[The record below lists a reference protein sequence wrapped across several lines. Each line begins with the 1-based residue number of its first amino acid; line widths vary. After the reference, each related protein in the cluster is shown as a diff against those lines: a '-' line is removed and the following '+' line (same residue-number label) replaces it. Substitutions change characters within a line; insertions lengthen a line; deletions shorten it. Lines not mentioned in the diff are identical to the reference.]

1 MDNQYKLSDEE
12 HNLVFEK
19 IKADFLNNSL
29 SIVSPKVVITGGQP
43 ASGKGKLARDSIDQF
58 KDKGGSVIIDPDQLR
73 AYHPKYNELQKLDDK
88 TSSGFTHHDAKKWSL
103 ELIEE
108 AISHKKN
115 IVLDQTSA
123 DFQTLKNTVQNFR
136 DKGYKDVELKIM
148 AVPEITSRQGIYH
161 RYEME
166 KALYE
171 TGRFVN
177 IDIHSEIYHKLENTI
192 EQLKNEPIVDKLTVY
207 DRHYNAIEQ
216 KDFKAE
222 RERPFS
228 DQERQQHEYKWFKVI
243 EAMQTRFAPY
253 TEVEIVKGL
262 QESDRLKLN
271 NQKLVSEVTPVDE
284 STGEKMDVKIVSNLT
299 SNLLVAKD
307 DFEKQ
312 EGYLSKN
319 IKVDGEDNLVMFRQN
334 KDHLELINVTKNE
347 MMLDKQIK
355 DHDPKQSE
363 SITLQTYNEI
373 KEQLSNLENKISIK
387 SNEQETFEKGTY
399 VRVINEGKEQTAT
412 IARQLFGG
420 DEKGYEVQFK
430 DKTTGLYEVGEVI
443 RQATAKE
450 KELFLSNPANN
461 LGDGQGGYEK
471 GNLVRVDYQGKEVTA
486 MIEKPTFV
494 SYEDGYEVRLKNGKT
509 TEYENSE
516 IKRFAN
522 QAEVAQFN
530 TKDPELD
537 KHQITKEVRIQLK
550 KEGKLGADFAKSANG
565 LSIAHGDYIKLNQAY
580 SQKDGL
586 FTTTNLPKDAE
597 IKITGHA
604 TKKGETYATG
614 VYNNSNVELKIRS
627 VEARYGDQYV
637 KRYETNPEVKQAV
650 DQRVTAQQ
658 TTFKSL
664 SASRVQELS
673 QSSPKQ
679 DKPTSGMKF

>member
-19 IKADFLNNSL
+19 IKADFLNSSL

-88 TSSGFTHHDAKKWSL
+88 ASSGFTHHDAKKWSL

-192 EQLKNEPIVDKLTVY
+192 EQLKDEPIVDKLTVY

-271 NQKLVSEVTPVDE
+271 NQKLVSEVTQVDE

-312 EGYLSKN
+312 DGYLSKN

-334 KDHLELINVTKNE
+334 RDHLELINVTKNE
-347 MMLDKQIK
+347 MMLDKPIGN
-355 DHDPKQSE
+355 HDSKQPE
-363 SITLQTYNEI
+363 STALQVYMEV
-373 KEQLSNLENKISIK
+373 KEKLNNLENKILMK
-387 SNEQETFEKGTY
+387 VDEQ
-399 VRVINEGKEQTAT
+399 
-412 IARQLFGG
+412 
-420 DEKGYEVQFK
+420 
-430 DKTTGLYEVGEVI
+430 
-443 RQATAKE
+443 
-450 KELFLSNPANN
+450 LSNKPKAPEVK
-461 LGDGQGGYEK
+461 GDSK
-471 GNLVRVDYQGKEVTA
+471 
-486 MIEKPTFV
+486 
-494 SYEDGYEVRLKNGKT
+494 
-509 TEYENSE
+509 
-516 IKRFAN
+516 
-522 QAEVAQFN
+522 AEVSQFQS
-530 TKDPELD
+530 KAPELD
-537 KHQITKEVRIQLK
+537 KHQIIKEVRIQLK
-550 KEGKLGADFAKSANG
+550 QEGKLGADFAKSANG
-565 LSIAHGDYIKLNQAY
+565 LSVAHGDYIKLNEAY

-586 FTTTNLPKDAE
+586 FKTTNLPKDAE
-597 IKITGHA
+597 IKITGQT

-614 VYNNSNVELKIRS
+614 VHNNSNVELKIRS

-650 DQRVTAQQ
+650 DQRVIAQQ

>member
-19 IKADFLNNSL
+19 IKADFLNSSL

-88 TSSGFTHHDAKKWSL
+88 ASSGFTHHDAKKWSL

-334 KDHLELINVTKNE
+334 RDHLELINVTKNE
-347 MMLDKQIK
+347 MMLDKPIGN
-355 DHDPKQSE
+355 HDSKQPE
-363 SITLQTYNEI
+363 STALQVYMEV
-373 KEQLSNLENKISIK
+373 KEKLNNLENKILMK
-387 SNEQETFEKGTY
+387 VDEQ
-399 VRVINEGKEQTAT
+399 
-412 IARQLFGG
+412 
-420 DEKGYEVQFK
+420 
-430 DKTTGLYEVGEVI
+430 
-443 RQATAKE
+443 
-450 KELFLSNPANN
+450 LSNKPKAPEVK
-461 LGDGQGGYEK
+461 GDSK
-471 GNLVRVDYQGKEVTA
+471 
-486 MIEKPTFV
+486 
-494 SYEDGYEVRLKNGKT
+494 
-509 TEYENSE
+509 
-516 IKRFAN
+516 
-522 QAEVAQFN
+522 AEVSQFQS
-530 TKDPELD
+530 KAPELD
-537 KHQITKEVRIQLK
+537 KHQIIKEVRIQLK
-550 KEGKLGADFAKSANG
+550 QEGKLGADFAKSANG
-565 LSIAHGDYIKLNQAY
+565 LSVAHGDYIKLNEAY

-586 FTTTNLPKDAE
+586 FKTTNLPKDAE
-597 IKITGHA
+597 IKITGHT

-627 VEARYGDQYV
+627 VEVRYGDQYV

>member
-12 HNLVFEK
+12 HSLVFEK

-136 DKGYKDVELKIM
+136 DKSYKDVELKIM

-192 EQLKNEPIVDKLTVY
+192 EQLKDEPIVDKLTVY

-271 NQKLVSEVTPVDE
+271 NQKLVSEVTQVDE

-312 EGYLSKN
+312 DGYLSKN

-334 KDHLELINVTKNE
+334 RDHLELINVTKNE
-347 MMLDKQIK
+347 MMLDKPIGN
-355 DHDPKQSE
+355 HDSKQPE
-363 SITLQTYNEI
+363 STALQVYMEV
-373 KEQLSNLENKISIK
+373 KEKLNNLENKILMK
-387 SNEQETFEKGTY
+387 VDEQ
-399 VRVINEGKEQTAT
+399 
-412 IARQLFGG
+412 
-420 DEKGYEVQFK
+420 
-430 DKTTGLYEVGEVI
+430 
-443 RQATAKE
+443 
-450 KELFLSNPANN
+450 LSNKPKAPEVK
-461 LGDGQGGYEK
+461 GDSK
-471 GNLVRVDYQGKEVTA
+471 
-486 MIEKPTFV
+486 
-494 SYEDGYEVRLKNGKT
+494 
-509 TEYENSE
+509 
-516 IKRFAN
+516 
-522 QAEVAQFN
+522 AEVSQFQS
-530 TKDPELD
+530 KAPELD
-537 KHQITKEVRIQLK
+537 KHQIIKEVRIQLK
-550 KEGKLGADFAKSANG
+550 QEGKLGADFAKSANG
-565 LSIAHGDYIKLNQAY
+565 LSVAHGDYIKLNEAY

-586 FTTTNLPKDAE
+586 FKTTNLPKDAE
-597 IKITGHA
+597 IKITGHT

-614 VYNNSNVELKIRS
+614 VHNNSNVELKIRS

-650 DQRVTAQQ
+650 DQRVIAQQ

>member
-12 HNLVFEK
+12 HSLVFEK

-192 EQLKNEPIVDKLTVY
+192 EQLKDEPIVDKLTVY

-271 NQKLVSEVTPVDE
+271 NQKLVSEVTQVDE

-312 EGYLSKN
+312 DGYLSKN

-334 KDHLELINVTKNE
+334 RDHLELINVTKNE
-347 MMLDKQIK
+347 MMLDKPIGN
-355 DHDPKQSE
+355 HDSKQPE
-363 SITLQTYNEI
+363 STALQVYMEV
-373 KEQLSNLENKISIK
+373 KEKLNNLENKILMK
-387 SNEQETFEKGTY
+387 VDEQ
-399 VRVINEGKEQTAT
+399 
-412 IARQLFGG
+412 
-420 DEKGYEVQFK
+420 
-430 DKTTGLYEVGEVI
+430 
-443 RQATAKE
+443 
-450 KELFLSNPANN
+450 LSNKPKAPEVK
-461 LGDGQGGYEK
+461 GDSK
-471 GNLVRVDYQGKEVTA
+471 
-486 MIEKPTFV
+486 
-494 SYEDGYEVRLKNGKT
+494 
-509 TEYENSE
+509 
-516 IKRFAN
+516 
-522 QAEVAQFN
+522 AEVSQFQS
-530 TKDPELD
+530 KAPELD
-537 KHQITKEVRIQLK
+537 KHQIIKEVRIQLK
-550 KEGKLGADFAKSANG
+550 QEGKLGADFAKSANG
-565 LSIAHGDYIKLNQAY
+565 LSVAHGDYIKLNEAY

-586 FTTTNLPKDAE
+586 FKTTNLPKDAE
-597 IKITGHA
+597 IKITGHT

>member
-58 KDKGGSVIIDPDQLR
+58 KDQGGSVIIDPDQLR

-88 TSSGFTHHDAKKWSL
+88 ASSGFTHHDAKKWSL

-334 KDHLELINVTKNE
+334 RDHLELINVTKSE

-363 SITLQTYNEI
+363 SITLQTYSEI
-373 KEQLSNLENKISIK
+373 KEQLLKLENKLSLSK
-387 SNEQETFEKGTY
+387 PEKKL
-399 VRVINEGKEQTAT
+399 E
-412 IARQLFGG
+412 
-420 DEKGYEVQFK
+420 D
-430 DKTTGLYEVGEVI
+430 
-443 RQATAKE
+443 
-450 KELFLSNPANN
+450 S
-461 LGDGQGGYEK
+461 QGGYEK
-471 GNLVRVDYQGKEVTA
+471 SNL
-486 MIEKPTFV
+486 
-494 SYEDGYEVRLKNGKT
+494 
-509 TEYENSE
+509 
-516 IKRFAN
+516 
-522 QAEVAQFN
+522 
-530 TKDPELD
+530 TKDPALN

>member
-19 IKADFLNNSL
+19 IKADFLNSSL

-312 EGYLSKN
+312 DGYLSKN

-334 KDHLELINVTKNE
+334 RDHLELINVTKNE
-347 MMLDKQIK
+347 MMLDKPIGN
-355 DHDPKQSE
+355 HDSKQPE
-363 SITLQTYNEI
+363 STALQVYMEV
-373 KEQLSNLENKISIK
+373 KEKLNNLENKILMK
-387 SNEQETFEKGTY
+387 VDEQ
-399 VRVINEGKEQTAT
+399 
-412 IARQLFGG
+412 
-420 DEKGYEVQFK
+420 
-430 DKTTGLYEVGEVI
+430 
-443 RQATAKE
+443 
-450 KELFLSNPANN
+450 LSNKPKAPEVK
-461 LGDGQGGYEK
+461 GDSK
-471 GNLVRVDYQGKEVTA
+471 
-486 MIEKPTFV
+486 
-494 SYEDGYEVRLKNGKT
+494 
-509 TEYENSE
+509 
-516 IKRFAN
+516 
-522 QAEVAQFN
+522 AEVSQFQS
-530 TKDPELD
+530 KDPELD
-537 KHQITKEVRIQLK
+537 KHQIIKEVRVQLK
-550 KEGKLGADFAKSANG
+550 QEGKLGADFAKSANG
-565 LSIAHGDYIKLNQAY
+565 LSVAHGDYIKLNEAY

-586 FTTTNLPKDAE
+586 FKTTNLPKDAE
-597 IKITGHA
+597 IKITGHT

-614 VYNNSNVELKIRS
+614 VHNNSNVELKIRS

-650 DQRVTAQQ
+650 DQRVIAQQ

>member
-12 HNLVFEK
+12 HSLVFEK

-192 EQLKNEPIVDKLTVY
+192 EQLKDEPIVDKLTVY

-271 NQKLVSEVTPVDE
+271 NQKLVSEVTQVDE

-312 EGYLSKN
+312 DGYLSKN

-334 KDHLELINVTKNE
+334 RDHLELINVTKNE
-347 MMLDKQIK
+347 MMLDKPIGN
-355 DHDPKQSE
+355 HDSKQPE
-363 SITLQTYNEI
+363 STALQVYMEV
-373 KEQLSNLENKISIK
+373 KEKLNNLENKILMK
-387 SNEQETFEKGTY
+387 VDEQ
-399 VRVINEGKEQTAT
+399 
-412 IARQLFGG
+412 
-420 DEKGYEVQFK
+420 
-430 DKTTGLYEVGEVI
+430 
-443 RQATAKE
+443 
-450 KELFLSNPANN
+450 LSNKPKAPEVK
-461 LGDGQGGYEK
+461 GDSK
-471 GNLVRVDYQGKEVTA
+471 
-486 MIEKPTFV
+486 
-494 SYEDGYEVRLKNGKT
+494 
-509 TEYENSE
+509 
-516 IKRFAN
+516 
-522 QAEVAQFN
+522 AEVSQFQS
-530 TKDPELD
+530 KAPELD
-537 KHQITKEVRIQLK
+537 KHQIIKEVRIQLK
-550 KEGKLGADFAKSANG
+550 QEGKLGADFAKSANG
-565 LSIAHGDYIKLNQAY
+565 LSVAHGDYIKLNEAY

-586 FTTTNLPKDAE
+586 FKTTNLPKDAE
-597 IKITGHA
+597 IKITGHT

-614 VYNNSNVELKIRS
+614 VHNNSNVELKIRS
-627 VEARYGDQYV
+627 VEVRYGDQYV

-650 DQRVTAQQ
+650 DQRVIAQQ

>member
-29 SIVSPKVVITGGQP
+29 SVVSPKVVITGGQP

-73 AYHPKYNELQKLDDK
+73 AYHPNYNELQRLDDK
-88 TSSGFTHHDAKKWSL
+88 TSSGFTHYDAKKWSL

-123 DFQTLKNTVQNFR
+123 DFDTLKNTVKNFR

-192 EQLKNEPIVDKLTVY
+192 ERLKTEPIVDRLAIY

-253 TEVEIVKGL
+253 TEVEIVKEL

-271 NQKLVSEVTPVDE
+271 NQKLVNQVSPIDE
-284 STGEKMDVKIVSNLT
+284 ITGEKMDAKIVNNLT
-299 SNLLVAKD
+299 GNLLVSKD
-307 DFEKQ
+307 GFEKQ

-334 KDHLELINVTKNE
+334 RDHLELINVTKNE
-347 MMLDKQIK
+347 MMLDKPIGN
-355 DHDPKQSE
+355 HDSKQSE
-363 SITLQTYNEI
+363 STALQVYMEV
-373 KEQLSNLENKISIK
+373 KEKLNNLENKILIK
-387 SNEQETFEKGTY
+387 VDEQ
-399 VRVINEGKEQTAT
+399 
-412 IARQLFGG
+412 
-420 DEKGYEVQFK
+420 
-430 DKTTGLYEVGEVI
+430 
-443 RQATAKE
+443 
-450 KELFLSNPANN
+450 LSNKPKAPEVK
-461 LGDGQGGYEK
+461 GDSQAGYEK
-471 GNLVRVDYQGKEVTA
+471 GDLVRVDYQGKEVTA
-486 MIEKPTFV
+486 KIEKPTFV
-494 SYEDGYEVRLKNGKT
+494 SYEDGYVVSLKNGKT

-522 QAEVAQFN
+522 KAEVSQFQS
-530 TKDPELD
+530 KDPELD
-537 KHQITKEVRIQLK
+537 KHQIIKEVRVQLK
-550 KEGKLGADFAKSANG
+550 QEGKLGADFAKSANG
-565 LSIAHGDYIKLNQAY
+565 LSVAHGDYIKLNEAY

-586 FTTTNLPKDAE
+586 FKTTNLPKDAE
-597 IKITGHA
+597 IKITGHT

-614 VYNNSNVELKIRS
+614 VHNNSNVELKIRS

-650 DQRVTAQQ
+650 DQRVIAQQ

>member
-12 HNLVFEK
+12 HNLIFEK
-19 IKADFLNNSL
+19 IKADFLNSSL

-136 DKGYKDVELKIM
+136 DNGYKDVELKIM

-192 EQLKNEPIVDKLTVY
+192 EQLKNDPIVDKLTVY

-216 KDFKAE
+216 KDFRTE

-284 STGEKMDVKIVSNLT
+284 STGEKMDVKIVGNLT

-334 KDHLELINVTKNE
+334 RDHLELINVTKNE
-347 MMLDKQIK
+347 MMLDKPIGN
-355 DHDPKQSE
+355 HDSKQPE
-363 SITLQTYNEI
+363 STALQVYMEV
-373 KEQLSNLENKISIK
+373 KEKLNNLENKILMK
-387 SNEQETFEKGTY
+387 VDEQ
-399 VRVINEGKEQTAT
+399 
-412 IARQLFGG
+412 
-420 DEKGYEVQFK
+420 
-430 DKTTGLYEVGEVI
+430 
-443 RQATAKE
+443 
-450 KELFLSNPANN
+450 LSNKPKAPEVK
-461 LGDGQGGYEK
+461 GDSK
-471 GNLVRVDYQGKEVTA
+471 
-486 MIEKPTFV
+486 
-494 SYEDGYEVRLKNGKT
+494 
-509 TEYENSE
+509 
-516 IKRFAN
+516 
-522 QAEVAQFN
+522 AEVSQFQSKN
-530 TKDPELD
+530 PELD
-537 KHQITKEVRIQLK
+537 KHQIIKEVRVQLK
-550 KEGKLGADFAKSANG
+550 QEGKLGADFAKSANG
-565 LSIAHGDYIKLNQAY
+565 LSVAHGDYIKLNEAY

-586 FTTTNLPKDAE
+586 FKTTNLPKDAE
-597 IKITGHA
+597 IKITGHT

-614 VYNNSNVELKIRS
+614 VHNNSNVELKIRS

-650 DQRVTAQQ
+650 DQRVIAQQ

>member
-19 IKADFLNNSL
+19 IKADFLNSSL
-29 SIVSPKVVITGGQP
+29 SIVSPKVIITGGQP

-334 KDHLELINVTKNE
+334 RDHLELINVTKNE

-373 KEQLSNLENKISIK
+373 KEQLLKLENKLSLSK
-387 SNEQETFEKGTY
+387 PETKLEDSQ
-399 VRVINEGKEQTAT
+399 R
-412 IARQLFGG
+412 
-420 DEKGYEVQFK
+420 
-430 DKTTGLYEVGEVI
+430 
-443 RQATAKE
+443 
-450 KELFLSNPANN
+450 
-461 LGDGQGGYEK
+461 GYEK

-509 TEYENSE
+509 AEYENSE

-550 KEGKLGADFAKSANG
+550 TEGKLGADFAKSANG
-565 LSIAHGDYIKLNQAY
+565 LSVAHGDYIKLNEAY

-586 FTTTNLPKDAE
+586 FKTTNLPKDAE
-597 IKITGHA
+597 IKITGHT

-650 DQRVTAQQ
+650 DQRVIAQQ

>member
-12 HNLVFEK
+12 HSLVFEK

-192 EQLKNEPIVDKLTVY
+192 EQLKDEPIVDKLTVY

-271 NQKLVSEVTPVDE
+271 NQKLVSEVTQVDE

-312 EGYLSKN
+312 DGYLSKN

-334 KDHLELINVTKNE
+334 RDHLELINVTKNE
-347 MMLDKQIK
+347 MMLDKPIGN
-355 DHDPKQSE
+355 HDSKQPE
-363 SITLQTYNEI
+363 STALQVYMEV
-373 KEQLSNLENKISIK
+373 KEKLNNLENKILMK
-387 SNEQETFEKGTY
+387 VDEQ
-399 VRVINEGKEQTAT
+399 
-412 IARQLFGG
+412 
-420 DEKGYEVQFK
+420 
-430 DKTTGLYEVGEVI
+430 
-443 RQATAKE
+443 
-450 KELFLSNPANN
+450 LSNKPKAPEVK
-461 LGDGQGGYEK
+461 GDSK
-471 GNLVRVDYQGKEVTA
+471 
-486 MIEKPTFV
+486 
-494 SYEDGYEVRLKNGKT
+494 
-509 TEYENSE
+509 
-516 IKRFAN
+516 
-522 QAEVAQFN
+522 AEVSQFQS
-530 TKDPELD
+530 KAPELD
-537 KHQITKEVRIQLK
+537 KHQIIKEVRIQL
-550 KEGKLGADFAKSANG
+550 S
-565 LSIAHGDYIKLNQAY
+565 
-580 SQKDGL
+580 
-586 FTTTNLPKDAE
+586 
-597 IKITGHA
+597 
-604 TKKGETYATG
+604 
-614 VYNNSNVELKIRS
+614 
-627 VEARYGDQYV
+627 
-637 KRYETNPEVKQAV
+637 KRGNWV
-650 DQRVTAQQ
+650 
-658 TTFKSL
+658 L
-664 SASRVQELS
+664 ILLS
-673 QSSPKQ
+673 QLMGYPLLMVTISSSMKHTVKKMVYL
-679 DKPTSGMKF
+679 KPLIYLKTLKLKSQVTQLKKVKPMQQAFITIQM

>member
-12 HNLVFEK
+12 HSLVFEK

-192 EQLKNEPIVDKLTVY
+192 EQLKDEPIVDKLTVY

-271 NQKLVSEVTPVDE
+271 NQKLVSEVTQVDE

-312 EGYLSKN
+312 DGYLSKN

-334 KDHLELINVTKNE
+334 RDHLELINVTKNE
-347 MMLDKQIK
+347 MMLDKPIGN
-355 DHDPKQSE
+355 HDSKQPE
-363 SITLQTYNEI
+363 STALQVYMEV
-373 KEQLSNLENKISIK
+373 KEKLNNLENKILMK
-387 SNEQETFEKGTY
+387 VDEQ
-399 VRVINEGKEQTAT
+399 
-412 IARQLFGG
+412 
-420 DEKGYEVQFK
+420 
-430 DKTTGLYEVGEVI
+430 
-443 RQATAKE
+443 
-450 KELFLSNPANN
+450 LSNKPKAPEVK
-461 LGDGQGGYEK
+461 GDSK
-471 GNLVRVDYQGKEVTA
+471 
-486 MIEKPTFV
+486 
-494 SYEDGYEVRLKNGKT
+494 
-509 TEYENSE
+509 
-516 IKRFAN
+516 
-522 QAEVAQFN
+522 AEVSQFQS
-530 TKDPELD
+530 KAPELD
-537 KHQITKEVRIQLK
+537 KHQIIKEVRIQLK
-550 KEGKLGADFAKSANG
+550 QEGKLGADFAKSANG
-565 LSIAHGDYIKLNQAY
+565 LSVAHGDYIKLNEAY

-586 FTTTNLPKDAE
+586 FKTTNLPKDAE
-597 IKITGHA
+597 IKITGHT
-604 TKKGETYATG
+604 TKKGETYVTG
-614 VYNNSNVELKIRS
+614 VHNNSNVELKIRS

-650 DQRVTAQQ
+650 DQRVIAQQ

>member
-19 IKADFLNNSL
+19 IKADFLNSSL

-271 NQKLVSEVTPVDE
+271 NQKLVSEVTQVDE

-312 EGYLSKN
+312 DGYLSKN

-334 KDHLELINVTKNE
+334 RDHLELINVTKNE
-347 MMLDKQIK
+347 MMLDKPIGN
-355 DHDPKQSE
+355 HDSKQPE
-363 SITLQTYNEI
+363 STALQVYMEV
-373 KEQLSNLENKISIK
+373 KEKLNNLENKILMK
-387 SNEQETFEKGTY
+387 VDEQ
-399 VRVINEGKEQTAT
+399 
-412 IARQLFGG
+412 
-420 DEKGYEVQFK
+420 
-430 DKTTGLYEVGEVI
+430 
-443 RQATAKE
+443 
-450 KELFLSNPANN
+450 LSNKPKAPEVK
-461 LGDGQGGYEK
+461 GDSK
-471 GNLVRVDYQGKEVTA
+471 
-486 MIEKPTFV
+486 
-494 SYEDGYEVRLKNGKT
+494 
-509 TEYENSE
+509 
-516 IKRFAN
+516 
-522 QAEVAQFN
+522 AEVSQFQS
-530 TKDPELD
+530 KAPELD
-537 KHQITKEVRIQLK
+537 KHQIIKEVRIQLK
-550 KEGKLGADFAKSANG
+550 QEGKLGADFAKSANG
-565 LSIAHGDYIKLNQAY
+565 LSVAHGDYIKLNEAY

-586 FTTTNLPKDAE
+586 FKTTNLPKDAE
-597 IKITGHA
+597 IKITGHT

-614 VYNNSNVELKIRS
+614 VHNNSNVELKIRS

-650 DQRVTAQQ
+650 DQRVIAQQ

>member
-12 HNLVFEK
+12 HSLVFEK

-192 EQLKNEPIVDKLTVY
+192 EQLKDEPIVDKLTVY

-271 NQKLVSEVTPVDE
+271 NQKLVSEVTQVDE

-312 EGYLSKN
+312 DGYLSKN

-334 KDHLELINVTKNE
+334 RDHLELINVTKNE
-347 MMLDKQIK
+347 MMLDKPIGN
-355 DHDPKQSE
+355 HDSKQPE
-363 SITLQTYNEI
+363 STALQVYMEV
-373 KEQLSNLENKISIK
+373 KEKLNNLENKILMK
-387 SNEQETFEKGTY
+387 VDEQ
-399 VRVINEGKEQTAT
+399 
-412 IARQLFGG
+412 
-420 DEKGYEVQFK
+420 
-430 DKTTGLYEVGEVI
+430 
-443 RQATAKE
+443 
-450 KELFLSNPANN
+450 LSNKPKAPEVK
-461 LGDGQGGYEK
+461 GDSK
-471 GNLVRVDYQGKEVTA
+471 
-486 MIEKPTFV
+486 
-494 SYEDGYEVRLKNGKT
+494 
-509 TEYENSE
+509 
-516 IKRFAN
+516 
-522 QAEVAQFN
+522 AEVSQFQS
-530 TKDPELD
+530 KAPELD
-537 KHQITKEVRIQLK
+537 KHQIIKEVRIQLK
-550 KEGKLGADFAKSANG
+550 QEGKLGADFAKSANG
-565 LSIAHGDYIKLNQAY
+565 LSVAHGDYIKLNEAY

-586 FTTTNLPKDAE
+586 FKTTNLPKDAE
-597 IKITGHA
+597 IKITGHT

-614 VYNNSNVELKIRS
+614 VHNNSNVELKIRS

-650 DQRVTAQQ
+650 DQRVIAQQ

>member
-12 HNLVFEK
+12 HSLVFEK

-334 KDHLELINVTKNE
+334 RDHLELINVTKNE

-373 KEQLSNLENKISIK
+373 KEQLLKLENKLSLSK
-387 SNEQETFEKGTY
+387 PETKLE
-399 VRVINEGKEQTAT
+399 
-412 IARQLFGG
+412 
-420 DEKGYEVQFK
+420 D
-430 DKTTGLYEVGEVI
+430 
-443 RQATAKE
+443 
-450 KELFLSNPANN
+450 S
-461 LGDGQGGYEK
+461 QGGYEK

-509 TEYENSE
+509 AEYENSE

-550 KEGKLGADFAKSANG
+550 TEGKLGADFAKSANG
-565 LSIAHGDYIKLNQAY
+565 LSVAHGDYIKLNEAY

-586 FTTTNLPKDAE
+586 FKTTNLPKDAE
-597 IKITGHA
+597 IKITGHT

-650 DQRVTAQQ
+650 DQRVIAQQ

-673 QSSPKQ
+673 QSNPKQ

>member
-334 KDHLELINVTKNE
+334 RDHLELINVTKNE

-355 DHDPKQSE
+355 NHDPKQSE

-373 KEQLSNLENKISIK
+373 KEQLLKLENKLSLSK
-387 SNEQETFEKGTY
+387 PETKLE
-399 VRVINEGKEQTAT
+399 
-412 IARQLFGG
+412 
-420 DEKGYEVQFK
+420 D
-430 DKTTGLYEVGEVI
+430 
-443 RQATAKE
+443 
-450 KELFLSNPANN
+450 S
-461 LGDGQGGYEK
+461 QGGYEK

-509 TEYENSE
+509 AEYENSE

-550 KEGKLGADFAKSANG
+550 TEGKLGADFAKSANG
-565 LSIAHGDYIKLNQAY
+565 LSVAHGDYIKLNEAY

-586 FTTTNLPKDAE
+586 FKTTNLPKDAE
-597 IKITGHA
+597 IKITGHT

-650 DQRVTAQQ
+650 DQRVIAQQ

>member
-103 ELIEE
+103 ELVEE

-136 DKGYKDVELKIM
+136 DKGYKEVELKIM

-177 IDIHSEIYHKLENTI
+177 VDIHNEIYHKLEKTV
-192 EQLKNEPIVDKLTVY
+192 EQLKHEPIVDKLTVY
-207 DRHYNAIEQ
+207 DRQYNAIEQ
-216 KDFKAE
+216 KDFTAE

-262 QESDRLKLN
+262 QENDRFKLN

-284 STGEKMDVKIVSNLT
+284 KTGEKMDAKIVNNLT

-312 EGYLSKN
+312 DGYISKN
-319 IKVDGEDNLVMFRQN
+319 IKVEGEDNLVMFRQN
-334 KDHLELINVTKNE
+334 RDHLELINVTKNE
-347 MMLDKQIK
+347 MMLDKPISN
-355 DHDPKQSE
+355 HDSKESE
-363 SITLQTYNEI
+363 ATVLQVYMEI
-373 KEQLSNLENKISIK
+373 KEKLNNLENKMLMKVDEQLSNKPK
-387 SNEQETFEKGTY
+387 
-399 VRVINEGKEQTAT
+399 AP
-412 IARQLFGG
+412 
-420 DEKGYEVQFK
+420 EVK
-430 DKTTGLYEVGEVI
+430 
-443 RQATAKE
+443 
-450 KELFLSNPANN
+450 
-461 LGDGQGGYEK
+461 GDGQIGYEK
-471 GNLVRVDYQGKEVTA
+471 GNLVRVDYQGKEITA

-494 SYEDGYEVRLKNGKT
+494 SNEDGYEVRLKNGKT
-509 TEYENSE
+509 AEYENSE
-516 IKRFAN
+516 IKRLAN
-522 QAEVAQFN
+522 PSEVTQFSS
-530 TKDPELD
+530 KDLELD

-550 KEGKLGADFAKSANG
+550 TEGKLGADFAKSANG
-565 LSIAHGDYIKLNQAY
+565 LSVAHGDYIRLNDAY

-586 FTTTNLPKDAE
+586 FKSTNLPKDAE
-597 IKITGHA
+597 VKITGHT

-614 VYNNSNVELKIRS
+614 VYNNSNVELKIRD
-627 VEARYGDQYV
+627 VEARYSDQYV
-637 KRYETNPEVKQAV
+637 KRYQTNPEVKQAV

-664 SASRVQELS
+664 SAPKVQELS
-673 QSSPKQ
+673 QSNPKQ
-679 DKPTSGMKF
+679 DKPTSGMKI

>member
-136 DKGYKDVELKIM
+136 DNGYKDVELKIM

-284 STGEKMDVKIVSNLT
+284 STGEKMDVKIVGNLT

-334 KDHLELINVTKNE
+334 RDHLELINVTKNE
-347 MMLDKQIK
+347 MMLDKPIGN
-355 DHDPKQSE
+355 HDSKQPE
-363 SITLQTYNEI
+363 STALQVYMEV
-373 KEQLSNLENKISIK
+373 KEKLNNLENKILMK
-387 SNEQETFEKGTY
+387 VDEQ
-399 VRVINEGKEQTAT
+399 
-412 IARQLFGG
+412 
-420 DEKGYEVQFK
+420 
-430 DKTTGLYEVGEVI
+430 
-443 RQATAKE
+443 
-450 KELFLSNPANN
+450 LSNKPKAPEVK
-461 LGDGQGGYEK
+461 GDSK
-471 GNLVRVDYQGKEVTA
+471 
-486 MIEKPTFV
+486 
-494 SYEDGYEVRLKNGKT
+494 
-509 TEYENSE
+509 
-516 IKRFAN
+516 
-522 QAEVAQFN
+522 AEVSQFQSKN
-530 TKDPELD
+530 PALN
-537 KHQITKEVRIQLK
+537 KHQIIKEVRIQLK

>member
-12 HNLVFEK
+12 HSLVFEK

-29 SIVSPKVVITGGQP
+29 FIVSPKVVITGGQP

-192 EQLKNEPIVDKLTVY
+192 EQLKDEPIVDKLTVY

-271 NQKLVSEVTPVDE
+271 NQKLVSEVTQVDE

-312 EGYLSKN
+312 DGYLSKN

-334 KDHLELINVTKNE
+334 RDHLELINVTKNE
-347 MMLDKQIK
+347 MMLDKPIGN
-355 DHDPKQSE
+355 HDSKQPE
-363 SITLQTYNEI
+363 STALQVYMEV
-373 KEQLSNLENKISIK
+373 KEKLNNLENKILMK
-387 SNEQETFEKGTY
+387 VDEQ
-399 VRVINEGKEQTAT
+399 
-412 IARQLFGG
+412 
-420 DEKGYEVQFK
+420 
-430 DKTTGLYEVGEVI
+430 
-443 RQATAKE
+443 
-450 KELFLSNPANN
+450 LSNKPKAPEVK
-461 LGDGQGGYEK
+461 GDSK
-471 GNLVRVDYQGKEVTA
+471 
-486 MIEKPTFV
+486 
-494 SYEDGYEVRLKNGKT
+494 
-509 TEYENSE
+509 
-516 IKRFAN
+516 
-522 QAEVAQFN
+522 AEVSQFQS
-530 TKDPELD
+530 KAPELD
-537 KHQITKEVRIQLK
+537 KHQIIKEVRIQLK
-550 KEGKLGADFAKSANG
+550 QEGKLGADFAKSANG
-565 LSIAHGDYIKLNQAY
+565 LSVAHGDYIKLNEAY

-586 FTTTNLPKDAE
+586 FKTTNLPKDAE
-597 IKITGHA
+597 IKITGHT

-614 VYNNSNVELKIRS
+614 VHNNSNVELKIRS

-650 DQRVTAQQ
+650 DQRVIAQQ

>member
-334 KDHLELINVTKNE
+334 RDHLELINVTKNE
-347 MMLDKQIK
+347 MMLDKPIGN
-355 DHDPKQSE
+355 HDSKQPE
-363 SITLQTYNEI
+363 STALQVYMEV
-373 KEQLSNLENKISIK
+373 KEKLNNLENKILMK
-387 SNEQETFEKGTY
+387 VDEQ
-399 VRVINEGKEQTAT
+399 
-412 IARQLFGG
+412 
-420 DEKGYEVQFK
+420 
-430 DKTTGLYEVGEVI
+430 
-443 RQATAKE
+443 
-450 KELFLSNPANN
+450 LSNKPKAPEVK
-461 LGDGQGGYEK
+461 GDSK
-471 GNLVRVDYQGKEVTA
+471 
-486 MIEKPTFV
+486 
-494 SYEDGYEVRLKNGKT
+494 
-509 TEYENSE
+509 
-516 IKRFAN
+516 
-522 QAEVAQFN
+522 AEVSQFQSKN
-530 TKDPELD
+530 PELD
-537 KHQITKEVRIQLK
+537 KHQIIKEVRVQLK
-550 KEGKLGADFAKSANG
+550 QEGKLGADFAKSANG
-565 LSIAHGDYIKLNQAY
+565 LSVAHGDYIKLNEAY

-586 FTTTNLPKDAE
+586 FKTTNLPKDAE
-597 IKITGHA
+597 IKITGHT

-614 VYNNSNVELKIRS
+614 VHNNSNVELKIRS

-650 DQRVTAQQ
+650 DQRVIAQQ

>member
-12 HNLVFEK
+12 HSLVFEK

-271 NQKLVSEVTPVDE
+271 NQKLVSQVTPVDE

-334 KDHLELINVTKNE
+334 RDHLELINVTKNE

-373 KEQLSNLENKISIK
+373 KEQLLKLENKLSLSK
-387 SNEQETFEKGTY
+387 PETKLE
-399 VRVINEGKEQTAT
+399 
-412 IARQLFGG
+412 
-420 DEKGYEVQFK
+420 D
-430 DKTTGLYEVGEVI
+430 
-443 RQATAKE
+443 
-450 KELFLSNPANN
+450 S
-461 LGDGQGGYEK
+461 QGGYEK

-509 TEYENSE
+509 AEYENSE

>member
-12 HNLVFEK
+12 HSLVFEK

-58 KDKGGSVIIDPDQLR
+58 KDKGGSVIIYPDQLR

-192 EQLKNEPIVDKLTVY
+192 EQLKDEPIVDKLTVY

-271 NQKLVSEVTPVDE
+271 NQKLVSEVTQVDE

-312 EGYLSKN
+312 DGYLSKN

-334 KDHLELINVTKNE
+334 RDHLELINVTKNE
-347 MMLDKQIK
+347 MMLDKPIGN
-355 DHDPKQSE
+355 HDSKQPE
-363 SITLQTYNEI
+363 STALQVYMEV
-373 KEQLSNLENKISIK
+373 KEKLNNLENKILMK
-387 SNEQETFEKGTY
+387 VDEQ
-399 VRVINEGKEQTAT
+399 
-412 IARQLFGG
+412 
-420 DEKGYEVQFK
+420 
-430 DKTTGLYEVGEVI
+430 
-443 RQATAKE
+443 
-450 KELFLSNPANN
+450 LSNKPKAPEVK
-461 LGDGQGGYEK
+461 GDSK
-471 GNLVRVDYQGKEVTA
+471 
-486 MIEKPTFV
+486 
-494 SYEDGYEVRLKNGKT
+494 
-509 TEYENSE
+509 
-516 IKRFAN
+516 
-522 QAEVAQFN
+522 AEVSQFQS
-530 TKDPELD
+530 KAPELD
-537 KHQITKEVRIQLK
+537 KHQIIKEVRIQLK
-550 KEGKLGADFAKSANG
+550 QEGKLGADFAKSANG
-565 LSIAHGDYIKLNQAY
+565 LSVAHGDYIKLNEAY

-586 FTTTNLPKDAE
+586 FKTTNLPKDAE
-597 IKITGHA
+597 IKITGHT

-614 VYNNSNVELKIRS
+614 VHNNSNVELKIRS

-650 DQRVTAQQ
+650 DQRVIAQQ

>member
-334 KDHLELINVTKNE
+334 RDHLELINVTKNE

-373 KEQLSNLENKISIK
+373 KEQLLKLENKLSLSK
-387 SNEQETFEKGTY
+387 PETKLE
-399 VRVINEGKEQTAT
+399 
-412 IARQLFGG
+412 
-420 DEKGYEVQFK
+420 D
-430 DKTTGLYEVGEVI
+430 
-443 RQATAKE
+443 
-450 KELFLSNPANN
+450 S
-461 LGDGQGGYEK
+461 QGGYEK

-509 TEYENSE
+509 AEYENSE

-550 KEGKLGADFAKSANG
+550 TEGKLGADFAKSANG
-565 LSIAHGDYIKLNQAY
+565 LSVAHGDYIKLNEAY

-586 FTTTNLPKDAE
+586 FKTTNLPKDAE
-597 IKITGHA
+597 IKITGHT

-650 DQRVTAQQ
+650 DQRVIAQQ

>member
-12 HNLVFEK
+12 HSLVFEK

-271 NQKLVSEVTPVDE
+271 NQKLVSEVTQVDE

-312 EGYLSKN
+312 DGYLSKN

-334 KDHLELINVTKNE
+334 RDHLELINVTKNE
-347 MMLDKQIK
+347 MMLDKPIGN
-355 DHDPKQSE
+355 HDSKQPE
-363 SITLQTYNEI
+363 STALQVYMEV
-373 KEQLSNLENKISIK
+373 KEKLNNLENKILMK
-387 SNEQETFEKGTY
+387 VDEQ
-399 VRVINEGKEQTAT
+399 
-412 IARQLFGG
+412 
-420 DEKGYEVQFK
+420 
-430 DKTTGLYEVGEVI
+430 
-443 RQATAKE
+443 
-450 KELFLSNPANN
+450 LSNKPKAPEVK
-461 LGDGQGGYEK
+461 GDSK
-471 GNLVRVDYQGKEVTA
+471 
-486 MIEKPTFV
+486 
-494 SYEDGYEVRLKNGKT
+494 
-509 TEYENSE
+509 
-516 IKRFAN
+516 
-522 QAEVAQFN
+522 AEVSQFQS
-530 TKDPELD
+530 KAPELD
-537 KHQITKEVRIQLK
+537 KHQIIKEVRIQLK
-550 KEGKLGADFAKSANG
+550 QEGKLGADFAKSANG
-565 LSIAHGDYIKLNQAY
+565 LSVAHGDYIKLNEAY

-586 FTTTNLPKDAE
+586 FKTTNLPKDAE
-597 IKITGHA
+597 IKITGHT

-614 VYNNSNVELKIRS
+614 VHNNSNVELKIRS

-650 DQRVTAQQ
+650 DQRVIAQQ

>member
-1 MDNQYKLSDEE
+1 
-12 HNLVFEK
+12 
-19 IKADFLNNSL
+19 
-29 SIVSPKVVITGGQP
+29 
-43 ASGKGKLARDSIDQF
+43 LARDSIDQF

-192 EQLKNEPIVDKLTVY
+192 EQLKDEPIVDKLTVY

-271 NQKLVSEVTPVDE
+271 NQKLVSEVTQVDE

-312 EGYLSKN
+312 DGYLSKN

-334 KDHLELINVTKNE
+334 RDHLELINVTKNE
-347 MMLDKQIK
+347 MMLDKPIGN
-355 DHDPKQSE
+355 HDSKQPE
-363 SITLQTYNEI
+363 STALQVYMEV
-373 KEQLSNLENKISIK
+373 KEKLNNLENKILMK
-387 SNEQETFEKGTY
+387 VDEQ
-399 VRVINEGKEQTAT
+399 
-412 IARQLFGG
+412 
-420 DEKGYEVQFK
+420 
-430 DKTTGLYEVGEVI
+430 
-443 RQATAKE
+443 
-450 KELFLSNPANN
+450 LSNKPKAPEVK
-461 LGDGQGGYEK
+461 GDSK
-471 GNLVRVDYQGKEVTA
+471 
-486 MIEKPTFV
+486 
-494 SYEDGYEVRLKNGKT
+494 
-509 TEYENSE
+509 
-516 IKRFAN
+516 
-522 QAEVAQFN
+522 AEVSQFQS
-530 TKDPELD
+530 KAPELD
-537 KHQITKEVRIQLK
+537 KHQIIKEVRIQLK
-550 KEGKLGADFAKSANG
+550 QEGKLGADFAKSANG
-565 LSIAHGDYIKLNQAY
+565 LSVAHGDYIKLNEAY

-586 FTTTNLPKDAE
+586 FKTTNLPKDAE
-597 IKITGHA
+597 IKITGHT

-614 VYNNSNVELKIRS
+614 VHNNSNVELKIRS

-650 DQRVTAQQ
+650 DQRVIAQQ

>member
-12 HNLVFEK
+12 HSLVFEK

-148 AVPEITSRQGIYH
+148 AVPEITSRQGIYN

-192 EQLKNEPIVDKLTVY
+192 EQLKDEPIVDKLTVY

-271 NQKLVSEVTPVDE
+271 NQKLVSEVTQVDE

-312 EGYLSKN
+312 DGYLSKN

-334 KDHLELINVTKNE
+334 RDHLELINVTKNE
-347 MMLDKQIK
+347 MMLDKPIGN
-355 DHDPKQSE
+355 HDSKQPE
-363 SITLQTYNEI
+363 STALQVYMEV
-373 KEQLSNLENKISIK
+373 KEKLNNLENKILMK
-387 SNEQETFEKGTY
+387 VDEQ
-399 VRVINEGKEQTAT
+399 
-412 IARQLFGG
+412 
-420 DEKGYEVQFK
+420 
-430 DKTTGLYEVGEVI
+430 
-443 RQATAKE
+443 
-450 KELFLSNPANN
+450 LSNKPKAPEVK
-461 LGDGQGGYEK
+461 GDSK
-471 GNLVRVDYQGKEVTA
+471 
-486 MIEKPTFV
+486 
-494 SYEDGYEVRLKNGKT
+494 
-509 TEYENSE
+509 
-516 IKRFAN
+516 
-522 QAEVAQFN
+522 AEVSQFQS
-530 TKDPELD
+530 KAPELD
-537 KHQITKEVRIQLK
+537 KHQIIKEVRIQLK
-550 KEGKLGADFAKSANG
+550 QEGKLGADFAKSANG
-565 LSIAHGDYIKLNQAY
+565 LSVAHGDYIKLNEAY

-586 FTTTNLPKDAE
+586 FKTTNLPKDAE
-597 IKITGHA
+597 IKITGHT

-614 VYNNSNVELKIRS
+614 VHNNSNVELKIRS

-650 DQRVTAQQ
+650 DQRVIAQQ

>member
-19 IKADFLNNSL
+19 IKADFLNSSL

-88 TSSGFTHHDAKKWSL
+88 ASSGFTHHDAKKWSL

-312 EGYLSKN
+312 DGYLSKN

-334 KDHLELINVTKNE
+334 RDHLELINVTKNE

-373 KEQLSNLENKISIK
+373 KEQLLKLENKLSLSK
-387 SNEQETFEKGTY
+387 PETKLE
-399 VRVINEGKEQTAT
+399 
-412 IARQLFGG
+412 
-420 DEKGYEVQFK
+420 D
-430 DKTTGLYEVGEVI
+430 
-443 RQATAKE
+443 
-450 KELFLSNPANN
+450 S
-461 LGDGQGGYEK
+461 QGGYEK

-509 TEYENSE
+509 AEYENSE

-550 KEGKLGADFAKSANG
+550 TEGKLGADFAKSANG
-565 LSIAHGDYIKLNQAY
+565 LSVAHGDYIKLNEAY

-586 FTTTNLPKDAE
+586 FKTTNLPKDAE
-597 IKITGHA
+597 IKITGHT

-627 VEARYGDQYV
+627 VEVRYGDQYV

-650 DQRVTAQQ
+650 DQRVITQQ
-658 TTFKSL
+658 ATFKSL

>member
-19 IKADFLNNSL
+19 IKADFLNSSL

-312 EGYLSKN
+312 DGYLSKN

-334 KDHLELINVTKNE
+334 RDHLELINVTKNE

-373 KEQLSNLENKISIK
+373 KEQLLKLENKLSLSK
-387 SNEQETFEKGTY
+387 PETKLE
-399 VRVINEGKEQTAT
+399 
-412 IARQLFGG
+412 
-420 DEKGYEVQFK
+420 D
-430 DKTTGLYEVGEVI
+430 
-443 RQATAKE
+443 
-450 KELFLSNPANN
+450 S
-461 LGDGQGGYEK
+461 QGGYEK

-509 TEYENSE
+509 AEYENSE

-550 KEGKLGADFAKSANG
+550 TEGKLGADFAKSANG
-565 LSIAHGDYIKLNQAY
+565 LSVAHGDYIKLNEAY

-586 FTTTNLPKDAE
+586 FKTTNLPKDAE
-597 IKITGHA
+597 IKITGHT

-650 DQRVTAQQ
+650 DQRVITQQ

>member
-136 DKGYKDVELKIM
+136 DNGYKDVELKIM

-284 STGEKMDVKIVSNLT
+284 STGEKMDVKIVGNLT

-312 EGYLSKN
+312 EGYLSKT

-334 KDHLELINVTKNE
+334 RDHLELINVTKNE
-347 MMLDKQIK
+347 MMLDKPIGN
-355 DHDPKQSE
+355 HDSKQPE
-363 SITLQTYNEI
+363 STALQVYMEV
-373 KEQLSNLENKISIK
+373 KEKLNNLENKILMK
-387 SNEQETFEKGTY
+387 VDEQ
-399 VRVINEGKEQTAT
+399 
-412 IARQLFGG
+412 
-420 DEKGYEVQFK
+420 
-430 DKTTGLYEVGEVI
+430 
-443 RQATAKE
+443 
-450 KELFLSNPANN
+450 LSNKPKAPEVK
-461 LGDGQGGYEK
+461 GDSK
-471 GNLVRVDYQGKEVTA
+471 
-486 MIEKPTFV
+486 
-494 SYEDGYEVRLKNGKT
+494 
-509 TEYENSE
+509 
-516 IKRFAN
+516 
-522 QAEVAQFN
+522 AEVSQLQSKN
-530 TKDPELD
+530 PELD
-537 KHQITKEVRIQLK
+537 KHQIIKEVRVQLK
-550 KEGKLGADFAKSANG
+550 QEGKLGADFAKSANG
-565 LSIAHGDYIKLNQAY
+565 LSVAHGDYIKLNEAY

-586 FTTTNLPKDAE
+586 FKTTNLPKDAE
-597 IKITGHA
+597 IKITGHT

-614 VYNNSNVELKIRS
+614 VHNNSNVELKIRS

-650 DQRVTAQQ
+650 DQRVIAQQ

>member
-19 IKADFLNNSL
+19 IKADFLNSSL

-334 KDHLELINVTKNE
+334 RDHLELINVTKNE

-373 KEQLSNLENKISIK
+373 KEQLLKLENKLSLSK
-387 SNEQETFEKGTY
+387 PETKLEDSQ
-399 VRVINEGKEQTAT
+399 R
-412 IARQLFGG
+412 
-420 DEKGYEVQFK
+420 
-430 DKTTGLYEVGEVI
+430 
-443 RQATAKE
+443 
-450 KELFLSNPANN
+450 
-461 LGDGQGGYEK
+461 GYEK

-509 TEYENSE
+509 AEYENSE

-550 KEGKLGADFAKSANG
+550 TEGKLGADFAKSANG
-565 LSIAHGDYIKLNQAY
+565 LSVAHGDYIKLNEAY

-586 FTTTNLPKDAE
+586 FKTTNLPKDAE
-597 IKITGHA
+597 IKITGHT

-650 DQRVTAQQ
+650 DQRVIAQQ

>member
-12 HNLVFEK
+12 HNLIFEK
-19 IKADFLNNSL
+19 IKADFLNSSL

-136 DKGYKDVELKIM
+136 DNGYKDVELKIM

-284 STGEKMDVKIVSNLT
+284 STGEKMDVKIVGNLT

-334 KDHLELINVTKNE
+334 RDHLELINVTKNE
-347 MMLDKQIK
+347 MMLDKPIGN
-355 DHDPKQSE
+355 HDSKQPE
-363 SITLQTYNEI
+363 STALQVYMEV
-373 KEQLSNLENKISIK
+373 KEKLNNLENKILMK
-387 SNEQETFEKGTY
+387 VDEQ
-399 VRVINEGKEQTAT
+399 
-412 IARQLFGG
+412 
-420 DEKGYEVQFK
+420 
-430 DKTTGLYEVGEVI
+430 
-443 RQATAKE
+443 
-450 KELFLSNPANN
+450 LSNKPKAPEVK
-461 LGDGQGGYEK
+461 GDSK
-471 GNLVRVDYQGKEVTA
+471 
-486 MIEKPTFV
+486 
-494 SYEDGYEVRLKNGKT
+494 
-509 TEYENSE
+509 
-516 IKRFAN
+516 
-522 QAEVAQFN
+522 AEVSQFQSKN
-530 TKDPELD
+530 PELD
-537 KHQITKEVRIQLK
+537 KHQIIKEVRVQLK
-550 KEGKLGADFAKSANG
+550 QEGKLGADFAKSANG
-565 LSIAHGDYIKLNQAY
+565 LSVAHGDYIKLNEAY

-586 FTTTNLPKDAE
+586 FKTTNLPKDAE
-597 IKITGHA
+597 IKITGHT

-614 VYNNSNVELKIRS
+614 VHNNSNVELKIRS

-650 DQRVTAQQ
+650 DQRVIAQQ